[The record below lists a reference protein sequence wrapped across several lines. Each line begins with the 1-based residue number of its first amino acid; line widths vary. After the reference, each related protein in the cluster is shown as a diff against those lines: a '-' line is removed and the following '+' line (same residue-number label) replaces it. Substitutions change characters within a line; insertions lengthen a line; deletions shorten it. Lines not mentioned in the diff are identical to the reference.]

1 MKVVFTRNAEADLE
15 AIGDWIA
22 EDNPARALTFLA
34 ELAKACKA
42 IGRRPRRF
50 ALVDRQRDPAL
61 RRRVHGNY
69 LIFYEVR
76 LNTVEI
82 LHVIHGARDYGRIVF
97 ADAEPD

>member
-22 EDNPARALTFLA
+22 QDNPGRALTVLA
-34 ELAKACKA
+34 ELAKACKT
-42 IGRRPRRF
+42 IGRTPRRF

-61 RRRVHGNY
+61 RRRIHGNY

-76 LNTVEI
+76 LNAVEI
-82 LHVIHGARDYGRIVF
+82 LHVIHGARDYGRMVF
-97 ADAEPD
+97 ADEELD